1 MLNGCI
7 QLKPKLTLLGK
18 KKILRDF
25 FSCSL
30 QFSLAVIA
38 TSVLWTDQEQEGVKK
53 SCVCAFLLSSAL

>member
-30 QFSLAVIA
+30 QAVIA